1 MWVARWLRAVKGKLA
16 ALIAPLTLRDP
27 GQPFATV
34 LTGLYDLL
42 LRSPS
47 CLDSCCDLIA
57 FVPRLSRH
65 PWLAQPLPTLLGDE
79 PDSPR

>member
-1 MWVARWLRAVKGKLA
+1 MMAQREQAVAAVHRPTPWVAYSTSEWRWVARWLRAVKGKLA
-16 ALIAPLTLRDP
+16 ALIASLTLRDP

-47 CLDSCCDLIA
+47 
-57 FVPRLSRH
+57 
-65 PWLAQPLPTLLGDE
+65 
-79 PDSPR
+79 